1 MSAKIIVLIIILLI
15 FAAVDGAFLG
25 KLLFENKTL
34 EDGLTTINI
43 PIISQP
49 IQDKGDNLK
58 TTAVHDLEQSSLT
71 QR

>member
-34 EDGLTTINI
+34 EDGLTTS

-58 TTAVHDLEQSSLT
+58 TTAVHDLEQSSLVK
-71 QR
+71 R

>member
-1 MSAKIIVLIIILLI
+1 MSAKIIVLILILLI

-25 KLLFENKTL
+25 KLLFENRTL
-34 EDGLTTINI
+34 EDGLTTSPIN
-43 PIISQP
+43 SQP

-71 QR
+71 KR

>member
-25 KLLFENKTL
+25 KLLFENRTL
-34 EDGLTTINI
+34 EDGLTTS